1 MSLCR
6 CNPAGSQKD
15 SCPSATCGCLLR
27 LTTTRISVKARRWR
41 WGPLSRISLDLLL
54 AIVNFCLG
62 HSPRAVSQVYS
73 RANEQEPCGWW
84 LARVRMMKGEVIS
97 SHSYCLFF
105 IISAIHK
112 LLLVHLF
119 YFVGLSCPVVFW
131 GSTFE
136 SYFSHTV
143 LFLHTDLCLN
153 EFAPSTHVHKTN
165 SYINLSKTG
174 S

>member
-27 LTTTRISVKARRWR
+27 LTTTRISAKGRRWR
-41 WGPLSRISLDLLL
+41 WGPPSRISLSF
-54 AIVNFCLG
+54 ASAVVNCCLG
-62 HSPRAVSQVYS
+62 RSLCVVSQVYS

-97 SHSYCLFF
+97 
-105 IISAIHK
+105 
-112 LLLVHLF
+112 LLKQMTEEERKKKKKSFLLWTQVFSSWIWILVHQF
-119 YFVGLSCPVVFW
+119 YFLGLLCPA
-131 GSTFE
+131 E

-153 EFAPSTHVHKTN
+153 GFAPTSV
-165 SYINLSKTG
+165 
-174 S
+174 